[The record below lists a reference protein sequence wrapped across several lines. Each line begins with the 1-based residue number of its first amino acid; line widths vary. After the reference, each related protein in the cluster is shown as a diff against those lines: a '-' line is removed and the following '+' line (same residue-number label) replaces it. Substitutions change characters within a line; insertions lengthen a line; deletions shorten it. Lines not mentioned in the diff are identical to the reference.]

1 MKRKKEF
8 PIFLKIQEFFLD
20 FWFSCPASKLL
31 LSLSTAF
38 CPKAGLVRW
47 FLINP
52 WHVIRCHAIALWMV
66 IILSTGKMHCCI
78 YVTMLII
85 FLMEGP
91 LRLVIATP
99 ILKITRRKGLYLFIC
114 ASAFCF
120 LGKNSVLTNYRMSY
134 RLFELIFNKERCSLT
149 TLVTITWAW

>member
-1 MKRKKEF
+1 MMNNCF
-8 PIFLKIQEFFLD
+8 PSVVENRSETSIRLFKGDQKHD
-20 FWFSCPASKLL
+20 FTFPVSDYHLFSGAFPTRWTCPWISDKSIGYHRLQHT
-31 LSLSTAF
+31 S
-38 CPKAGLVRW
+38 
-47 FLINP
+47 
-52 WHVIRCHAIALWMV
+52 RCHAIALWMV
-66 IILSTGKMHCCI
+66 IILSAGKMHCCI

-120 LGKNSVLTNYRMSY
+120 LGKNSVGYIDVGDGCWRPNV
-134 RLFELIFNKERCSLT
+134 
-149 TLVTITWAW
+149 LVTF